1 MLEDRSLRLDQ
12 IELDDAGEYTCEADN
27 DVGTVISS
35 GVLTVHCKFHSFC
48 TSTRALTFFHTASPT
63 FTVHPRSQ
71 VVEIGSEAL
80 YECQAT
86 GHPHPLVFWTLEG
99 NQTLLLPDTRHD
111 NIEITRTADGGTI
124 FSISNIQRSDN
135 GKILVCSA
143 VNSVGSVSTRAVIT
157 LKLQDDRP
165 PPLILEGPSNQTL
178 PIKSVT
184 TMPCRAAGDPKPVV
198 TWYKDGIP
206 VLPSEKINVSEG
218 FLTITNLDKDIDAG
232 FYTCVASSK
241 TGKSTWSA
249 HLKLEAPTNPNIKF
263 FRAPEHSA
271 LPGAPGKPNV
281 IAVTENSVT
290 FQWARSTKVGSSSL
304 MGYSIEMFAKN
315 ITDGWTVMAKKV
327 QNTTYTQTGLITEQA
342 YYFVVRAENAHGV
355 SAPSVSSDQVVLKP
369 VRLLHS

>member
-1 MLEDRSLRLDQ
+1 MECIFYLS
-12 IELDDAGEYTCEADN
+12 I
-27 DVGTVISS
+27 
-35 GVLTVHCKFHSFC
+35 
-48 TSTRALTFFHTASPT
+48 ASPS

-71 VVEIGSEAL
+71 VVEIGAEAI

-86 GHPHPLVFWTLEG
+86 GHPHPQVFWTLEG

-135 GKILVCSA
+135 GKIIVCSA

-157 LKLQDDRP
+157 LKLQDERP

-184 TMPCRAAGDPKPVV
+184 TMPCRVIGDPKPVV
-198 TWYKDGIP
+198 TWYRDGNP
-206 VLPSEKINVSEG
+206 VLPSDKINISEG
-218 FLTITNLDKDIDAG
+218 FLTISNLDKDEDAG

-241 TGKSTWSA
+241 TGKSTWTA
-249 HLKLEAPTNPNIKF
+249 FLKLEAPTNPNIKF

-281 IAVTENSVT
+281 IEATENTVT

-304 MGYSIEMFAKN
+304 IGYSIEMFARN

-327 QNTTYTQTGLITEQA
+327 QNTTFKQGGLIAENV
-342 YYFVVRAENAHGV
+342 YYFVIRAENAHGLGP
-355 SAPSVSSDQVVLKP
+355 PSVLSDPISLKP
-369 VRLLHS
+369 VRFNNEKNFKYYPTLYLIFLEYICNEYKYE